1 MQSGFVNAVNI
12 FSKFKYV
19 AAVTPFVVI
28 PGDKLDESIGESNAR
43 FGVKDWSVGI
53 TEEVAAESTMK
64 DSEIL
69 GLAAMEEYLDRV
81 DISKPADIVW
91 ER

>member
-28 PGDKLDESIGESNAR
+28 PGDKLNESIGERNAR
-43 FGVKDWSVGI
+43 FGVKDRSAGLA
-53 TEEVAAESTMK
+53 EEVAGNNRE
-64 DSEIL
+64 
-69 GLAAMEEYLDRV
+69 GL
-81 DISKPADIVW
+81 
-91 ER
+91 